1 MLISEILR
9 RKGST
14 VVTTGTGSTVSEL
27 VGMLSEHNIGA
38 VVVIDGDRV
47 VGIISERDVVR
58 SLAELGTAVLDQT
71 VADLMS
77 TELVSSGPDDLVD
90 DIAAQMTD
98 RRIRHLPV
106 LSGGKLVGIVTIGD
120 VVAARIHELE
130 RTRGQLES
138 YITRG

>member
-14 VVTTGTGSTVSEL
+14 VITTGAGSTVTEL
-27 VGMLSEHNIGA
+27 VGMLREHNIGA
-38 VVVIDGDRV
+38 VVVVDGDRV

-58 SLAELGTAVLDQT
+58 GLAVLELT

-77 TELVSSGPDDLVD
+77 TELVSSSPDELVD

-106 LSGGKLVGIVTIGD
+106 LSGGTLVGIVTIGD

-138 YITRG
+138 YISGAS

>member
-9 RKGST
+9 RKGSA
-14 VVTTGTGSTVSEL
+14 VVTTGTSSTVTEL

-38 VVVIDGDRV
+38 LVVVDGDRV
-47 VGIISERDVVR
+47 VGIVSERDVVR
-58 SLAELGTAVLDQT
+58 QLAEVGPAVLEQT

-77 TELVSSGPDDLVD
+77 TELVSSSPQDLVD

-106 LSGGKLVGIVTIGD
+106 LSDGKLVGIVTIGD
-120 VVAARIHELE
+120 VVAARLHELE

-138 YITRG
+138 YITGG